1 MTRYNC
7 LLPLNGSHFALDARD
22 GHMKI
27 AMDMLCRVFSKA
39 LDIIEE
45 EQIGASERHAT
56 RVAALCAAM
65 GKRMGYDDDAIS
77 ALATCAMFHDNALT
91 EYSLAERQGE
101 QQGQNMVLHCEKG
114 QNNVSWM
121 PFKNIDGF
129 ILYHHERG
137 NGSGPFNKRE
147 GEYPFEAA
155 LIAAADIVDV
165 TYHLQRLS
173 VGELPTLRGK
183 IEENA
188 ESYSTRAAINVLL
201 EVLNEDM
208 LEELRDENISKT
220 LDCILPHWE
229 VSLNDPRVIQIA
241 GFLSHVI
248 DYKSHFT
255 RLHTSQIANRAWL
268 MAGRYGYSQEES
280 AALFLAAS
288 LHDIGKIAIPIEV
301 LEKQGKL
308 SDEEFG
314 IIKQHVG
321 YTHDWLSDVPGF
333 DTIRDWAASHH
344 EKLDGSGYP
353 FGKRGDG
360 MDFNSRLIACLDIYQ
375 AVSEPRPYHGPRS
388 HTETMSILYD
398 MTEKG
403 LIDDKIV
410 KDIDQA
416 MEGFSMGE
424 VPPP

>member
-1 MTRYNC
+1 
-7 LLPLNGSHFALDARD
+7 
-22 GHMKI
+22 MKI
-27 AMDMLCRVFSKA
+27 AMDMLCRVFSRA

-65 GKRMGYDDDAIS
+65 GRRAGYGDDAIS
-77 ALATCAMFHDNALT
+77 AVATCAMFHDNALT
-91 EYSLAERQGE
+91 EYSLSEGRGE
-101 QQGQNMVLHCEKG
+101 QSGQNMALHCEKG
-114 QNNVSWM
+114 QDNVSWM
-121 PFKNIDGF
+121 PFNNIDGF

-165 TYHLQRLS
+165 TYHLQRLP
-173 VGELPTLRGK
+173 VGDLPALLGK

-188 ESYSTRAAINVLL
+188 ESYSTRAAINALL
-201 EVLNEDM
+201 EVLDEDM
-208 LEELRDENISKT
+208 LEALRDENISQT
-220 LDCILPHWE
+220 LNRSLPHWE
-229 VSLNDPRVIQIA
+229 VGLDDPSIIRIA

-255 RLHTSQIANRAWL
+255 HLHTSQIANRAWL
-268 MAGRYGYSQEES
+268 MAGRYGYSREES

-288 LHDIGKIAIPIEV
+288 LHDIGKVAIPIEV
-301 LEKQGKL
+301 LEKPGKL

-321 YTHDWLSDVPGF
+321 YTHDWLSEVPGLGEI
-333 DTIRDWAASHH
+333 TNWAASHH
-344 EKLDGSGYP
+344 EKLDGGGYP

-360 MDFNSRLIACLDIYQ
+360 LDFNSRLLACLDIYQ
-375 AVSEPRPYHGPRS
+375 AVSELRPYHGPRT
-388 HTETMSILYD
+388 HRETMSILSA
-398 MTEKG
+398 MAGKG
-403 LIDDKIV
+403 LVDDKIV
-410 KDIDQA
+410 KDLDEA
-416 MEGFSMGE
+416 MEEFSMKE
-424 VPPP
+424 VPPPQMLTDN